1 MVKLLWT
8 TAWSFLRKVNIEL
21 PYYPAIPLPGIYSK
35 KLKGRTLTSIFF
47 HNNFNSSMI
56 YTSLKTK

>member
-21 PYYPAIPLPGIYSK
+21 PYYPAIPLPGIYSQEVERK
-35 KLKGRTLTSIFF
+35 DFNKYIF
-47 HNNFNSSMI
+47 S
-56 YTSLKTK
+56 